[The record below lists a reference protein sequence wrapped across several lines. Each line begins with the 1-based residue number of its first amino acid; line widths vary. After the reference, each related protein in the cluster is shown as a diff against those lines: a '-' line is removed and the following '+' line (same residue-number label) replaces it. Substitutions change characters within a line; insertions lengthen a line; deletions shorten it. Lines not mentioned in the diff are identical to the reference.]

1 MNRGAAIV
9 LEWTQVEFS
18 GKVMRMLT
26 GTSRNVAGELHIGG
40 LPARELAEQYGTPL
54 FVLDEEHMRQN
65 CRLYRKSFCSEN
77 QNRIAYAGKAML
89 TVAVCQI
96 VEDEGLYLDV
106 VSGGELYTALTAD
119 FPAERIYFHGNNK
132 SSSELAMALDAGVGT
147 IVVDNLHEL
156 TMLDALSSERKQRVS
171 ILLRVAL
178 GVDAA
183 THKYIQTGQHDSK
196 FGFAINSDELVHAI
210 RFSRR
215 HDFIELQGYHSHI
228 GSQIQALSGFAEAV
242 DVMYN
247 LVEKNIGIFGFV
259 PRQLNLGGGL
269 AIRYT
274 QEEPF
279 SPIEDLVSVVS
290 SYAAGHNAR
299 LGISPILVLE
309 PGRSIIGS
317 AGTTLYSVGAVKE
330 IKGLRTFVAVDGG
343 MTDNPRPALYSAKYE
358 CEIAGRLNAP
368 KTGVYSI
375 AGKCCESGDMLIWD
389 VELPEVAAGDVL
401 AVFATGAYNFSM
413 ASNYNRLPR
422 PAVVM
427 VKDGKS
433 RVIVERETY
442 ADIVRRDRPLR

>member
-1 MNRGAAIV
+1 
-9 LEWTQVEFS
+9 
-18 GKVMRMLT
+18 MLT
-26 GTSRNVAGELHIGG
+26 GTSRNVNGELHIGG
-40 LPARELAEQYGTPL
+40 LAARQLAEEYGTPL
-54 FVLDEEHMRQN
+54 FVLDEEHIRQN
-65 CRLYRKSFCSEN
+65 CRQYRKSLCSGN
-77 QNRIAYAGKAML
+77 HNRVAYAGKAML
-89 TVAVCQI
+89 TVALCQLI
-96 VEDEGLYLDV
+96 EEEGLYLDV
-106 VSGGELYTALTAD
+106 VSGGELYTALKAD

-132 SSSELAMALDAGVGT
+132 SLGELNMALDAGVGT

-156 TMLDALSSERKQRVS
+156 TLLDRLTRERRQKTAV
-171 ILLRVAL
+171 LLRVAL

-196 FGFAINSDELVHAI
+196 FGFAINSDELAYAV
-210 RFSRR
+210 RFVLS
-215 HDFIELQGYHSHI
+215 HDFLDLHGYHSHI
-228 GSQIQALSGFAEAV
+228 GSQIQALSGFAQAV

-247 LVEKNIGIFGFV
+247 LVEKHMATFGFT

-269 AIRYT
+269 GIRYT
-274 QEEPF
+274 QDEPL
-279 SPIEDLVSVVS
+279 SPIDDLVSVVS
-290 SYAAGHNAR
+290 KYAAGHNER
-299 LGISPILVLE
+299 LGISPVLVLE

-330 IKGLRTFVAVDGG
+330 IKGIRTFVSVDGG
-343 MTDNPRPALYSAKYE
+343 MTDNPRPALYSARYE
-358 CEIAGRLNAP
+358 CEIVDKLDAS
-368 KTGVYSI
+368 KTSVYSI

-389 VELPEVAAGDVL
+389 VELPPVAAGDVL

-427 VKDGKS
+427 VKDGES